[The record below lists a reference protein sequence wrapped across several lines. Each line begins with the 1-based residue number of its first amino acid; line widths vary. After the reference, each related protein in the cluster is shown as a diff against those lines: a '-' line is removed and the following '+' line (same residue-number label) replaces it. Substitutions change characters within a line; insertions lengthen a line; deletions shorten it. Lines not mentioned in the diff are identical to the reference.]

1 MKAIICDICK
11 QAIQDPVAGRNYFH
25 VAHRDI
31 CESCH
36 DDLELFLKPIIRTK
50 QPFNYEWFDRLTQDT
65 IERSMETGKVEL
77 PQY

>member
-11 QAIQDPVAGRNYFH
+11 QPIQDPVAGRNYFP

-36 DDLELFLKPIIRTK
+36 NDLDLFLQPIIRTK
-50 QPFNYEWFDRLTQDT
+50 HPFDFEWFNRLTQDT
-65 IERSMETGKVEL
+65 IEKSMETGKVDL
-77 PQY
+77 PR